1 SRNTASKIAG
11 SVSMPRWTGCV
22 QGAAGGSPSGGRPGD
37 ELGRAR
43 CWRPMGPSRKPRNR
57 WAAAT
62 SSLPLRALAGHGVSP
77 FSVERSGFRIQARL
91 RSAITCMESKVMD
104 MNEYA
109 LEILA
114 RDRLAELR
122 AAAELANRV
131 RAARPVSRP
140 LRVVLGQALIR
151 MGHRLQGVRR
161 SPRRV
166 RRGWRGQATRGI
178 DAPAERG

>member
-1 SRNTASKIAG
+1 
-11 SVSMPRWTGCV
+11 
-22 QGAAGGSPSGGRPGD
+22 
-37 ELGRAR
+37 L
-43 CWRPMGPSRKPRNR
+43 
-57 WAAAT
+57 
-62 SSLPLRALAGHGVSP
+62 
-77 FSVERSGFRIQARL
+77 
-91 RSAITCMESKVMD
+91 AITCMESKVMD

-151 MGHRLQGVRR
+151 LGHRLQGVRR
-161 SPRRV
+161 SPRQV
-166 RRGWRGQATRGI
+166 RRGWRGQTTRGI
-178 DAPAERG
+178 DARAERG